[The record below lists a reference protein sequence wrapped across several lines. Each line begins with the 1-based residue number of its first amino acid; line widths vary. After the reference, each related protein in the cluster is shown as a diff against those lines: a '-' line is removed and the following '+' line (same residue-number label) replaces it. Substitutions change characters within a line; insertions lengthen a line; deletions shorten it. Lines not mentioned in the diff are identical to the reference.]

1 MLVLEMNDAGRCWD
15 TDTHA
20 YGWAGKITDAARIDS
35 RAACPWPGNT
45 HSRNQGQRRVMLGTC
60 VFIRVR
66 AGRTR
71 KWNKGIPPQK
81 LL

>member
-20 YGWAGKITDAARIDS
+20 YGWARKIADAARIDS
-35 RAACPWPGNT
+35 GTACPWPGNAHT
-45 HSRNQGQRRVMLGTC
+45 KDQGQWHAVLGTC
-60 VFIRVR
+60 MFIRVR
-66 AGRTR
+66 AGRVC